1 MVKNLKKE
9 KFWIILRH
17 NFNCMIFTISLQNL
31 FFLTGISAALYSISK
46 LNFKEILSFV
56 INVVI
61 YAFVFATAMSYTSSV
76 IVAIIA
82 VIITNKL
89 LTADI
94 DFVSFFRKSAYAAIL
109 FSFWTYLFF
118 FLNI

>member
-1 MVKNLKKE
+1 
-9 KFWIILRH
+9 
-17 NFNCMIFTISLQNL
+17 MIFTISLQNL
-31 FFLTGISAALYSISK
+31 FFITGISAALYSISK
-46 LNFKEILSFV
+46 LNFKEILAFL
-56 INVVI
+56 INVII
-61 YAFVFATAMSYTSSV
+61 YAFVFATVMSYTSSM
-76 IVAIIA
+76 IISMIA

-109 FSFWTYLFF
+109 FSFGTYLFV